1 MHRGTSLV
9 QIRMIAPLTIA
20 LGVLCCF
27 ISTHAQ
33 VQTGSHVST
42 SGYAAD
48 SAATCYN
55 HGNDSYRR
63 GDFVEATEWYQ
74 RALDLGARNSAVYY
88 NLANAWFRLGRT
100 GQSIL
105 NYERAV
111 RLNPANE
118 DARNNLEFASL
129 LVVDRVTDE
138 NAEFKLVSTLRDAV
152 GRIRA
157 NILALGFASGFIGV
171 CFVSAWWVYGGRKSR
186 KTVLA
191 MIVAGFL
198 LVTSLGVV
206 GIQRIVDDTGTAA
219 IVLSAEAE
227 ARFEPGPH
235 AKVAFVLHE
244 GTKVWIE
251 RVEDSWT
258 LIELPSGMRGW
269 IPSRVIEVI

>member
-1 MHRGTSLV
+1 
-9 QIRMIAPLTIA
+9 
-20 LGVLCCF
+20 
-27 ISTHAQ
+27 
-33 VQTGSHVST
+33 
-42 SGYAAD
+42 
-48 SAATCYN
+48 
-55 HGNDSYRR
+55 
-63 GDFVEATEWYQ
+63 
-74 RALDLGARNSAVYY
+74 VYY